1 MRIVVAGG
9 TGLIGSALVESLR
22 ARGHEAVPASPSTG
36 VDTVTGAGLAEVLAG
51 ASVLVDVTNSPS
63 FEAGPVLEFF
73 TRSTEQLLAA
83 GRQAGIRH
91 HVVLS
96 IVGTDGVPD
105 SGYLRAKA
113 AQEALVRAG
122 GLPYSVVRATQF
134 FEFLGPIAAGSTVDG
149 VVRLPTADLQPVA
162 AADVSAIL
170 AETVVAEPR
179 NGRVDVAGPQRGS
192 FADFVRPVLAAQGDP
207 RTVVAGDDTPYFGA
221 VLEKSALVPAGEA
234 VIGATDFATW
244 LAGLASDPV
253 EGSAGRAVLR

>member
-22 ARGHEAVPASPSTG
+22 AQGHEAVAASPSTG

-63 FEAGPVLEFF
+63 FEDGPVLEFF

-91 HVVLS
+91 YVVLS

-113 AQEALVRAG
+113 AQEALVVAG

-149 VVRLPTADLQPVA
+149 VVRLPTADLQPIA

-170 AETVVAEPR
+170 EEIVVAGPR
-179 NGRVDVAGPQRGS
+179 NGRVDVAGPRRGA
-192 FADFVRPVLAAQGDP
+192 FADFVRPVLAAQGEH
-207 RTVVAGDDTPYFGA
+207 REVVAGDDTAYFGA

-234 VIGATDFATW
+234 VIGGTDFETW
-244 LAGLASDPV
+244 LAGLASGRV
-253 EGSAGRAVLR
+253 EGSEGRAVLR